1 MLIDYWTGFGLRFGH
16 WNLDWNQQKFRDI
29 KMTT

>member
-1 MLIDYWTGFGLRFGH
+1 MLIDYWTGFGLGH

-29 KMTT
+29 KMI